1 MVVELAKM
9 MMDEKSLYEMAV
21 AFDYDIMRELTAAV
35 SIYVRNGCKNVRIN
49 CPEIGYNRY
58 GVTADEY
65 YGLDYSDYDILRDLF
80 GGYLDVM
87 LVESLPAYD
96 DRVDGR
102 SYYLVR
108 GF

>member
-1 MVVELAKM
+1 MVVEMAKM
-9 MMDEKSLYEMAV
+9 MMNAKSLYEMAV
-21 AFDYDIMRELTAAV
+21 AFDYDIMGEFTAAV
-35 SIYVRNGCKNVRIN
+35 SIYARNGCKNVRIN
-49 CPEIGYNRY
+49 CPEFGYNGN

-65 YGLDYSDYDILRDLF
+65 YGFDYSDYDILRDLF

-96 DRVDGR
+96 DRADGR
-102 SYYLVR
+102 SYYFVR